1 MPDAASGHEVDVLV
15 IGAGPAGIAA
25 ACTAAESGSRVAVI
39 DDNPAAGGQIWRGG
53 PSASPVTA
61 PVTAPDTTS
70 AWFHRLSRCGAV
82 VHDSTAVID
91 GQGGG
96 GPLMLR
102 TRSPAGVR
110 AWRPRG
116 IVLATG
122 SRERFLPFPGWTL
135 PGVTGA
141 GGLQALVKQGLDVRG
156 RRIAIAG
163 TGPLLLAVAEL
174 LASKGALLVVVAEQA
189 LLLRLAG
196 FAAMLCAHPA
206 KLAQAIGIRRA
217 IGPVLRTGTF
227 PVEARAVD
235 GGLVVTL
242 SSGSPGHE
250 RRQDLACDILACGF
264 GLVPNVEVARALGC
278 AVRSHGIAVDDYGAT
293 TVRGVWAAG
302 ECTGVGG
309 VDAALVEGRIAGFA
323 AAGRHVDAK
332 PFLAASSRWRRF
344 ARSLERTFA
353 LDRRLVRLATD
364 ETIVCRCED
373 VAAGRLRCHRSWRE
387 AKLMTRIG
395 MGPCQ
400 GRVCGP
406 TTEVL
411 FGWSPDDVRPPLQP
425 TPLDELA

>member
-1 MPDAASGHEVDVLV
+1 M
-15 IGAGPAGIAA
+15 
-25 ACTAAESGSRVAVI
+25 
-39 DDNPAAGGQIWRGG
+39 
-53 PSASPVTA
+53 
-61 PVTAPDTTS
+61 
-70 AWFHRLSRCGAV
+70 
-82 VHDSTAVID
+82 
-91 GQGGG
+91 
-96 GPLMLR
+96 
-102 TRSPAGVR
+102 
-110 AWRPRG
+110 
-116 IVLATG
+116 
-122 SRERFLPFPGWTL
+122 
-135 PGVTGA
+135 
-141 GGLQALVKQGLDVRG
+141 
-156 RRIAIAG
+156 
-163 TGPLLLAVAEL
+163 
-174 LASKGALLVVVAEQA
+174 
-189 LLLRLAG
+189 LLRLAG

-264 GLVPNVEVARALGC
+264 GLVPNVEVARALGG